1 MLPQNQ
7 PQTLRD
13 LALSLP
19 PSTAVKDAIEY
30 YERTGAYRPED
41 VRRILGDPARGVEF
55 GPGVTHRWL
64 GRVEE
69 KSSPAE

>member
-19 PSTAVKDAIEY
+19 PSTAVKDALEH

-55 GPGVTHRWL
+55 GPGITHRWL
-64 GRVEE
+64 EHAVENDKPPE
-69 KSSPAE
+69 